1 MKKKVLFAIES
12 LAGGG
17 AEKILT
23 TIIKNL
29 NYTKFDVTVL
39 CVVKTGIYVKEI
51 EKYCKLISILPDY
64 NELGSSIEK
73 FKYKLAYKKIY
84 KNDCRKTYNQYVKEK
99 YDIEIAF
106 VEGFV
111 TKLIASSWNKESKK
125 IAWIH
130 IDMLEN
136 NHADANYKNIEEE
149 KNFYNFYNEIFTV
162 SDYVGEIFIKKFG
175 EQFKE
180 KVKTQYNPIDE
191 EEICRLSRENIK
203 EEYRAQIKLISIGR
217 LVNQKGYD
225 RLISI
230 AEQLNKKYKN
240 FEIWIL
246 GEGEQKKELQKYIE
260 EHKLQNCFKL
270 LGFKN
275 NPYPYIKKSDAFI
288 CSSRSEGFSTVATE
302 ALILNKPI
310 FTTDCS
316 GMRELFGN
324 FQCGQIVLNDD
335 QELFKLMEK
344 LVDQQYN
351 LRYFEEQAK
360 ECAKRFKLKIRM
372 KEVESV
378 LGGK

>member
-29 NYTKFDVTVL
+29 NYAKFDVTVL
-39 CVVKTGIYVKEI
+39 CVVKTGIYVKEV

-84 KNDCRKTYNQYVKEK
+84 KNDCRKTYHQYVKEK

-149 KNFYNFYNEIFTV
+149 NKDNLVDFQE
-162 SDYVGEIFIKKFG
+162 DYPG
-175 EQFKE
+175 
-180 KVKTQYNPIDE
+180 
-191 EEICRLSRENIK
+191 
-203 EEYRAQIKLISIGR
+203 
-217 LVNQKGYD
+217 
-225 RLISI
+225 
-230 AEQLNKKYKN
+230 
-240 FEIWIL
+240 
-246 GEGEQKKELQKYIE
+246 
-260 EHKLQNCFKL
+260 
-270 LGFKN
+270 
-275 NPYPYIKKSDAFI
+275 
-288 CSSRSEGFSTVATE
+288 
-302 ALILNKPI
+302 
-310 FTTDCS
+310 
-316 GMRELFGN
+316 
-324 FQCGQIVLNDD
+324 VLN
-335 QELFKLMEK
+335 
-344 LVDQQYN
+344 VDN
-351 LRYFEEQAK
+351 LEYILKAARAK
-360 ECAKRFKLKIRM
+360 KKK
-372 KEVESV
+372 
-378 LGGK
+378 

>member
-1 MKKKVLFAIES
+1 MGK
-12 LAGGG
+12 
-17 AEKILT
+17 
-23 TIIKNL
+23 
-29 NYTKFDVTVL
+29 
-39 CVVKTGIYVKEI
+39 
-51 EKYCKLISILPDY
+51 
-64 NELGSSIEK
+64 
-73 FKYKLAYKKIY
+73 
-84 KNDCRKTYNQYVKEK
+84 
-99 YDIEIAF
+99 
-106 VEGFV
+106 
-111 TKLIASSWNKESKK
+111 
-125 IAWIH
+125 
-130 IDMLEN
+130 
-136 NHADANYKNIEEE
+136 
-149 KNFYNFYNEIFTV
+149 
-162 SDYVGEIFIKKFG
+162 IFIKKFG

-246 GEGEQKKELQKYIE
+246 GEGEQKEELQKYIE

-360 ECAKRFKLKIRM
+360 ECAKRFKLRMRM